1 MKLTRR
7 ERAAMELA
15 LAALRH
21 SALITTRTTDGGAE
35 QLSQC
40 AIREA
45 GIALAVGFS
54 GLARPIVDTEAE
66 WGRVIRA
73 RLALYLRARL
83 RAEGRGEIGF
93 GRWVCAGCGSED
105 LRSIYEQAPRFV
117 GDEWRPACR
126 TCGGE
131 QTDYTCRV
139 TPLWELAPSHGG
151 GR

>member
-15 LAALRH
+15 LAVLRH

-54 GLARPIVDTEAE
+54 GLARPIVDTEAG
-66 WGRVIRA
+66 WGRLLRA

-83 RAEGRGEIGF
+83 RAAAGDC
-93 GRWVCAGCGSED
+93 GRWWAVDFPRPVGGLRVARFRDRVCAED
-105 LRSIYEQAPRFV
+105 AAQVA
-117 GDEWRPACR
+117 
-126 TCGGE
+126 GGAARRIAGPWW
-131 QTDYTCRV
+131 QQPDM
-139 TPLWELAPSHGG
+139 PSHGG